1 MKLGSGAR
9 RGAQRGGFVLGIIVG
24 LLVGLAIALGVALY
38 IAKVPVPFM
47 DKVGH
52 RTPEQEAQEAEK
64 LKTWDPNAGLA
75 GKQAPR
81 PVMPASE
88 PAAETAPPAPHTAT
102 PASSPVPVAVVGK
115 PVAAKPAASAASATG
130 STKPKHETRDS
141 RDPAAILAGEP
152 VNSKADKPT
161 KNDKPAKSDK
171 PADPAV
177 PGSDAF
183 VYFVQAGAYSNSNDA
198 EQQRARLAMQGLVAK
213 VSEREQAGRTVYRVR
228 LGPFDSRDEAERQ
241 QDRLKGA
248 GLDSALVRVE
258 RNHP

>member
-1 MKLGSGAR
+1 MKFGSGAR
-9 RGAQRGGFVLGIIVG
+9 RQAQRGGFVLGMIVG

-81 PVMPASE
+81 PVPAASE
-88 PAAETAPPAPHTAT
+88 AGSAPLPYVGG
-102 PASSPVPVAVVGK
+102 ASSPVPVAVMGK
-115 PVAAKPAASAASATG
+115 PASAPAPAE
-130 STKPKHETRDS
+130 TKSR
-141 RDPAAILAGEP
+141 RDPAAILSGAP
-152 VNSKADKPT
+152 VPTHADKPAE
-161 KNDKPAKSDK
+161 PAAAG
-171 PADPAV
+171 ADP
-177 PGSDAF
+177 F
-183 VYFVQAGAYSNSNDA
+183 VYFVQAGAYSNANDA

-213 VSEREQAGRTVYRVR
+213 VSEREQAGRNVYRVR
-228 LGPFDSRDEAERQ
+228 LGPFDNRDEAERQ

-248 GLDSALVRVE
+248 GMDSALVRVE
-258 RNHP
+258 RSKAQP

>member
-9 RGAQRGGFVLGIIVG
+9 RGAQRGGFALGIIVG

-88 PAAETAPPAPHTAT
+88 PAAETPPAPHTAGA
-102 PASSPVPVAVVGK
+102 ASSPVPVAVVGK
-115 PVAAKPAASAASATG
+115 PTAAVKPASSAASAG
-130 STKPKHETRDS
+130 AAKPKYET

-152 VNSKADKPT
+152 IAPKAAKT
-161 KNDKPAKSDK
+161 DKPAE
-171 PADPAV
+171 PAAT
-177 PGSDAF
+177 GSDAF
-183 VYFVQAGAYSNSNDA
+183 IYFVQAGAYSNSNDA

>member
-1 MKLGSGAR
+1 MKFGSGAR
-9 RGAQRGGFVLGIIVG
+9 RQAQRGGFVLGMIVG

-81 PVMPASE
+81 PVPAASE
-88 PAAETAPPAPHTAT
+88 AASAPLPYVGG
-102 PASSPVPVAVVGK
+102 ASSPVPVAVMGK
-115 PVAAKPAASAASATG
+115 PASAAAPAPAE
-130 STKPKHETRDS
+130 TKSK
-141 RDPAAILAGEP
+141 RDPAAILSGAP
-152 VNSKADKPT
+152 VPTHADKPAE
-161 KNDKPAKSDK
+161 PVAAG
-171 PADPAV
+171 ADP
-177 PGSDAF
+177 F
-183 VYFVQAGAYSNSNDA
+183 VYFVQAGAYSNANDA

-228 LGPFDSRDEAERQ
+228 LGPFDNRDEAERQ

-248 GLDSALVRVE
+248 GMDSALVRVE
-258 RNHP
+258 RSKAQP

>member
-1 MKLGSGAR
+1 MKFGSGAR
-9 RGAQRGGFVLGIIVG
+9 RGAQRGGFVLGMIVG

-81 PVMPASE
+81 PAMAASE
-88 PAAETAPPAPHTAT
+88 AGSAPLPYVGG
-102 PASSPVPVAVVGK
+102 ASSPVPVAVVGK
-115 PVAAKPAASAASATG
+115 PASAAPAPAPAEARS
-130 STKPKHETRDS
+130 K
-141 RDPAAILAGEP
+141 RDPAAILSGAP
-152 VNSKADKPT
+152 VAAHADKPAEPVAAGT
-161 KNDKPAKSDK
+161 
-171 PADPAV
+171 DP
-177 PGSDAF
+177 F
-183 VYFVQAGAYSNSNDA
+183 LYFVQAGAYSNANDA

-213 VSEREQAGRTVYRVR
+213 VSEREQAGRNVYRVR
-228 LGPFDSRDEAERQ
+228 LGPFDNRDEAERQ

-248 GLDSALVRVE
+248 GMDSALVRVE
-258 RNHP
+258 RSKAQP

>member
-1 MKLGSGAR
+1 MKFGSGAR
-9 RGAQRGGFVLGIIVG
+9 RQAQRGGFVLGMIVG

-81 PVMPASE
+81 PVMAASE
-88 PAAETAPPAPHTAT
+88 AGSAPLPYVGG
-102 PASSPVPVAVVGK
+102 ASSPVPVAVMGK
-115 PVAAKPAASAASATG
+115 PASAAPVAPTPAPAE
-130 STKPKHETRDS
+130 TKSR
-141 RDPAAILAGEP
+141 RDPAAILSGAP
-152 VNSKADKPT
+152 VAAHADKPAE
-161 KNDKPAKSDK
+161 PVAAG
-171 PADPAV
+171 ADP
-177 PGSDAF
+177 F
-183 VYFVQAGAYSNSNDA
+183 VYFVQAGAYSNANDA

-228 LGPFDSRDEAERQ
+228 LGPFDNRDEAERQ

-248 GLDSALVRVE
+248 GMDSALVRVE
-258 RNHP
+258 RSKAQP

>member
-1 MKLGSGAR
+1 MKFGSGAR
-9 RGAQRGGFVLGIIVG
+9 RQAQRGGFVLGMIVG

-81 PVMPASE
+81 PVPAASE
-88 PAAETAPPAPHTAT
+88 AGSAPLPYVGG
-102 PASSPVPVAVVGK
+102 ASSPVPVAVMGK
-115 PVAAKPAASAASATG
+115 PASAPAPAE
-130 STKPKHETRDS
+130 TKSR
-141 RDPAAILAGEP
+141 RDPAAILSGAP
-152 VNSKADKPT
+152 VPTHADKAAE
-161 KNDKPAKSDK
+161 PAAAG
-171 PADPAV
+171 ADP
-177 PGSDAF
+177 F
-183 VYFVQAGAYSNSNDA
+183 VYFVQAGAYSNANDA

-213 VSEREQAGRTVYRVR
+213 VSEREQAGRNVYRVR
-228 LGPFDSRDEAERQ
+228 LGPFDNRDEAERQ

-248 GLDSALVRVE
+248 GMDSALVRVE
-258 RNHP
+258 RSKAQP

>member
-1 MKLGSGAR
+1 MKFGSGAR
-9 RGAQRGGFVLGIIVG
+9 RQAQRGGFVLGMIVG

-81 PVMPASE
+81 PVPAASE
-88 PAAETAPPAPHTAT
+88 AGSAPLPYVGG
-102 PASSPVPVAVVGK
+102 ASSPVPVAVVGK
-115 PVAAKPAASAASATG
+115 PASAAKAASAAAPAEAKS
-130 STKPKHETRDS
+130 K
-141 RDPAAILAGEP
+141 RDPAAILSGAP
-152 VNSKADKPT
+152 VPNHADKSAE
-161 KNDKPAKSDK
+161 PAAAG
-171 PADPAV
+171 ADP
-177 PGSDAF
+177 F
-183 VYFVQAGAYSNSNDA
+183 VYFVQAGAYSSANDA

-213 VSEREQAGRTVYRVR
+213 VSEREQAGRNVYRVR

-248 GLDSALVRVE
+248 GMDSALVRVE
-258 RNHP
+258 RSKAQP

>member
-88 PAAETAPPAPHTAT
+88 PATEAAPAPRTAGA
-102 PASSPVPVAVVGK
+102 ASSPVPVAVVGK
-115 PVAAKPAASAASATG
+115 PVAAKPAASAASATA
-130 STKPKHETRDS
+130 SPKPKHETRDS

-152 VNSKADKPT
+152 VSSKADKPAKT
-161 KNDKPAKSDK
+161 DKPAE
-171 PADPAV
+171 PAAA
-177 PGSDAF
+177 GGDAF
-183 VYFVQAGAYSNSNDA
+183 IYFVQAGAYSNSNDA

>member
-1 MKLGSGAR
+1 MKFGSGAR
-9 RGAQRGGFVLGIIVG
+9 RQAQRGGFVLGMIVG

-81 PVMPASE
+81 PALAASE
-88 PAAETAPPAPHTAT
+88 AGSAPLPYVGG
-102 PASSPVPVAVVGK
+102 ASSPVPVAVMGAK
-115 PVAAKPAASAASATG
+115 PASAAKAASAAAPAPAEARS
-130 STKPKHETRDS
+130 K
-141 RDPAAILAGEP
+141 RDPAAILSGAP
-152 VNSKADKPT
+152 VPAHADKP
-161 KNDKPAKSDK
+161 AE
-171 PADPAV
+171 PAV
-177 PGSDAF
+177 AGPDPF
-183 VYFVQAGAYSNSNDA
+183 IYFVQAGAYSNANDA

-213 VSEREQAGRTVYRVR
+213 VSEREQAGRNVYRVR

-248 GLDSALVRVE
+248 GMDSALVRVE
-258 RNHP
+258 RSKGQP

>member
-9 RGAQRGGFVLGIIVG
+9 RQAQRGGFVLGMIVG

-52 RTPEQEAQEAEK
+52 RTPEQEAQETEK

-81 PVMPASE
+81 PAMAASE
-88 PAAETAPPAPHTAT
+88 AGSAPLPYVGG
-102 PASSPVPVAVVGK
+102 ASSPVPVAVVGK
-115 PVAAKPAASAASATG
+115 PASAAKPASAVSPAPAPVEAKS
-130 STKPKHETRDS
+130 K
-141 RDPAAILAGEP
+141 RDPAAILSGAP
-152 VNSKADKPT
+152 VSAHADKPAE
-161 KNDKPAKSDK
+161 PAAAG
-171 PADPAV
+171 ADP
-177 PGSDAF
+177 F
-183 VYFVQAGAYSNSNDA
+183 LYFVQAGAYSNANDA

-213 VSEREQAGRTVYRVR
+213 VSEREQAGRNVYRVR
-228 LGPFDSRDEAERQ
+228 LGPFDNRDEAERQ

-248 GLDSALVRVE
+248 GMDSALVRVE
-258 RNHP
+258 RSKAQP

>member
-9 RGAQRGGFVLGIIVG
+9 RQAQRGGFVLGMIVG

-64 LKTWDPNAGLA
+64 LKSWDPNAGLA

-81 PVMPASE
+81 PVMAASE
-88 PAAETAPPAPHTAT
+88 PASAPLPCVGG
-102 PASSPVPVAVVGK
+102 ASSPVPVAVVGK
-115 PVAAKPAASAASATG
+115 SASAPKAVSASAAAPAPAPAEAKS
-130 STKPKHETRDS
+130 K
-141 RDPAAILAGEP
+141 RDPAAILSGAP
-152 VNSKADKPT
+152 VAAHADKPAE
-161 KNDKPAKSDK
+161 PAAAG
-171 PADPAV
+171 ADP
-177 PGSDAF
+177 F
-183 VYFVQAGAYSNSNDA
+183 LYFVQAGAYSNANDA

-213 VSEREQAGRTVYRVR
+213 VSEREQAGRNVYRVR
-228 LGPFDSRDEAERQ
+228 LGPYDNRDEAERQ

-248 GLDSALVRVE
+248 GMDSALVRVE
-258 RNHP
+258 RSKAQP

>member
-1 MKLGSGAR
+1 MKFGSGAR
-9 RGAQRGGFVLGIIVG
+9 RQAQRGGFVLGMIVG

-81 PVMPASE
+81 PVPAASE
-88 PAAETAPPAPHTAT
+88 AGSAPLPYVGG
-102 PASSPVPVAVVGK
+102 ASSPVPVAVMGAK
-115 PVAAKPAASAASATG
+115 PASAAKAASAAAPAPAEARS
-130 STKPKHETRDS
+130 K
-141 RDPAAILAGEP
+141 RDPAAILSGAP
-152 VNSKADKPT
+152 VPAHADKPAE
-161 KNDKPAKSDK
+161 PAAAG
-171 PADPAV
+171 PDP
-177 PGSDAF
+177 F
-183 VYFVQAGAYSNSNDA
+183 IYFVQAGAYSNANDA

-213 VSEREQAGRTVYRVR
+213 VSEREQAGRNVYRVR

-248 GLDSALVRVE
+248 GMDSALVRVE
-258 RNHP
+258 RSKGQP

>member
-1 MKLGSGAR
+1 MKFGSGAR
-9 RGAQRGGFVLGIIVG
+9 RQAQRGGFVLGMIVG

-81 PVMPASE
+81 PVPAASE
-88 PAAETAPPAPHTAT
+88 AGSAPLPYVGG
-102 PASSPVPVAVVGK
+102 ASSPVPVAVMGK
-115 PVAAKPAASAASATG
+115 PASAPAPAEAKS
-130 STKPKHETRDS
+130 R
-141 RDPAAILAGEP
+141 RDPAAILSGAP
-152 VNSKADKPT
+152 VPTHADKPAE
-161 KNDKPAKSDK
+161 PAAAG
-171 PADPAV
+171 ADP
-177 PGSDAF
+177 F
-183 VYFVQAGAYSNSNDA
+183 VYFVQAGAYSNANDA

-213 VSEREQAGRTVYRVR
+213 VSEREQAGRNVYRVR
-228 LGPFDSRDEAERQ
+228 LGPFDNRDEAERQ

-248 GLDSALVRVE
+248 GMDSALVRVE
-258 RNHP
+258 RSKAQP

>member
-1 MKLGSGAR
+1 MKFGSGAR
-9 RGAQRGGFVLGIIVG
+9 RQAQRGGFVLGMIVG

-81 PVMPASE
+81 PVPAASE
-88 PAAETAPPAPHTAT
+88 AGSAPLPYVGG
-102 PASSPVPVAVVGK
+102 ASSPVPVAVMGK
-115 PVAAKPAASAASATG
+115 PASAPAPAE
-130 STKPKHETRDS
+130 TKSR
-141 RDPAAILAGEP
+141 RDPAAILSGAP
-152 VNSKADKPT
+152 VPTHADKPAE
-161 KNDKPAKSDK
+161 PAAAG
-171 PADPAV
+171 ADP
-177 PGSDAF
+177 F
-183 VYFVQAGAYSNSNDA
+183 VYFVQAGAYSNANDA

-228 LGPFDSRDEAERQ
+228 LGPFDNRDEAERQ

-248 GLDSALVRVE
+248 GMDSALVRVE
-258 RNHP
+258 RSKAQP